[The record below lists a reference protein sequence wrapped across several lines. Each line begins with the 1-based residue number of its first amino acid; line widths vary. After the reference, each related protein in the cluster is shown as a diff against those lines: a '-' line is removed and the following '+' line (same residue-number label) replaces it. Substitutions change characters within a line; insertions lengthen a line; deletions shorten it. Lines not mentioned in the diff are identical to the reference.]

1 MRQITIIKHKPN
13 KRVLCTSVTKM
24 PERSHENSYYQIF
37 GLLVQGQCVFGKGV
51 GGFKIHGITCGMA
64 QKRLSLGG
72 IKRDNIGGAKLYSL
86 SYFEEQILLLKSMA
100 ENMQTKEPSSHQP
113 TSQSSD
119 HPTPLSSHQP
129 TLVESSTGTT
139 EGPNNEPMQQPPSV
153 EVDVHGVSSTK
164 TGGGRLKSIVWNHFD
179 KIKTIDGQDKAQ
191 CKYCKKLLEGASK
204 NGTKHLHAHMEK
216 CIQKRLHDKGK
227 GQTFLIPK
235 VTQGRQELTAGGYNE
250 ENARKDLACA
260 IIMHEYPLSIVNHV
274 GFRRFLATLQPQ
286 FQCPSRNTI
295 KKEIFNVYDFEK
307 SIVMK
312 LLDTNEG
319 RIAIT
324 SYMWTASNQKKWY
337 MVVTAHYIDSSWTL
351 QSHILRFIYV
361 PSPHTSER
369 LCNALVECLL
379 DWNIDTKLSTIT
391 LDNCSTNDCMIEKI
405 KNKLQLGTLIKEGA
419 FFHMRCCAHIL
430 NLIVKDGLGVV
441 KDGVEKI
448 RDSVAYWIA
457 TPKRLEKFQ
466 ETAIQL
472 RIPCTKKLSLDCP
485 TRWNST
491 YKMFDVAISYKNVFS
506 RLKQHETQ
514 YSCFPSDS
522 QWEFA
527 KEVCKRLAI
536 FNDITEMISGT
547 KYPTANIYFPQ
558 ICEIKMVL
566 SEWVNS
572 PNEVIQN
579 MAEKMLQKFDSY
591 WRIRNLCYDLVSEYQ
606 AKKHQDSTSSFESQD
621 VVSDGKSKLCDY
633 DRYIERKKRAR
644 TSTMKMELD
653 HYLEEEYPTLQ
664 AIVRDVLAIP
674 ISTVASEST
683 FSIGGQILT
692 PHRNR
697 LHYTTLEALMC
708 SKSWLWNS
716 ENAGSRSI
724 EESTFTDEIESDD
737 EVLEDRVTI
746 PLPLDYEPSVKTL
759 IFLGLDAEALSSSP
773 SRFTN
778 FKKCAMKQNTNF
790 KGFVCFNVETR
801 WNSTY
806 LMLDAALKHRKTF
819 EEFEMEDMKYDDELQ
834 NGGSVPIFED
844 CEFVCTIL
852 SFLKLFYD
860 ATLCMSSLTYM
871 TSNLYEFEAFGI
883 GRKIKQM
890 CTSKNVSVKMMVEAM
905 KKKYDKSG
913 PGRFES
919 SWWKLN
925 SGQFPIISNMA
936 RDLLEYMSLQYPL
949 NLSFVLEEELLIH
962 VVVPSHHK
970 WLKHSF
976 SCKIG
981 SME

>member
-1 MRQITIIKHKPN
+1 MQI
-13 KRVLCTSVTKM
+13 
-24 PERSHENSYYQIF
+24 E
-37 GLLVQGQCVFGKGV
+37 
-51 GGFKIHGITCGMA
+51 
-64 QKRLSLGG
+64 
-72 IKRDNIGGAKLYSL
+72 
-86 SYFEEQILLLKSMA
+86 
-100 ENMQTKEPSSHQP
+100 EPSSHQP

-129 TLVESSTGTT
+129 TPVESSTGTA
-139 EGPNNEPMQQPPSV
+139 EGPNNEPMQQPPSM
-153 EVDVHGVSSTK
+153 EVDDHGVSLTK

-179 KIKTIDGQDKAQ
+179 KIKTVDGQDKAQ
-191 CKYCKKLLEGASK
+191 CKYCKKLLGGASK

-235 VTQGRQELTAGGYNE
+235 
-250 ENARKDLACA
+250 
-260 IIMHEYPLSIVNHV
+260 
-274 GFRRFLATLQPQ
+274 
-286 FQCPSRNTI
+286 
-295 KKEIFNVYDFEK
+295 
-307 SIVMK
+307 

-319 RIAIT
+319 RVAIT
-324 SYMWTASNQKKWY
+324 SDMWTASNQKKGY
-337 MVVTAHYIDSSWTL
+337 MAVTAHYIDSSWTL
-351 QSHILRFIYV
+351 QSRILRFIYV

-391 LDNCSTNDCMIEKI
+391 LDNCSTIDCMIEKI

-419 FFHMRCCAHIL
+419 FLHMRCCAHIL

-466 ETAIQL
+466 DTAKQL

-491 YKMFDVAISYKNVFS
+491 YKMLDVAISYKDVFS
-506 RLKQHETQ
+506 LLKQRETQ

-536 FNDITEMISGT
+536 FNDIAEMISGT

-558 ICEIKMVL
+558 ICEIKMAL

-591 WRIRNLCYDLVSEYQ
+591 WSVIHVIMGVAIVLDPRYKMELLEFYFESIYPIDFFSQVNRIRNLCYDLVSEYQ

-633 DRYIERKKRAR
+633 DRYIERKKMAR
-644 TSTMKMELD
+644 TLTMKTELD
-653 HYLEEEYPTLQ
+653 HYLEEEVLPRSSDFDILMWWKLNELKYPTLQ
-664 AIVRDVLAIP
+664 AIARGVLAIP
-674 ISTVASEST
+674 ISTVASESA

-692 PHRNR
+692 PHRSQ

-737 EVLEDRVTI
+737 E
-746 PLPLDYEPSVKTL
+746 
-759 IFLGLDAEALSSSP
+759 
-773 SRFTN
+773 
-778 FKKCAMKQNTNF
+778 
-790 KGFVCFNVETR
+790 
-801 WNSTY
+801 
-806 LMLDAALKHRKTF
+806 
-819 EEFEMEDMKYDDELQ
+819 
-834 NGGSVPIFED
+834 GGSLV
-844 CEFVCTIL
+844 
-852 SFLKLFYD
+852 
-860 ATLCMSSLTYM
+860 
-871 TSNLYEFEAFGI
+871 SNI
-883 GRKIKQM
+883 TQ
-890 CTSKNVSVKMMVEAM
+890 C
-905 KKKYDKSG
+905 
-913 PGRFES
+913 
-919 SWWKLN
+919 
-925 SGQFPIISNMA
+925 
-936 RDLLEYMSLQYPL
+936 LQD
-949 NLSFVLEEELLIH
+949 
-962 VVVPSHHK
+962 
-970 WLKHSF
+970 
-976 SCKIG
+976 
-981 SME
+981 

>member
-1 MRQITIIKHKPN
+1 
-13 KRVLCTSVTKM
+13 
-24 PERSHENSYYQIF
+24 
-37 GLLVQGQCVFGKGV
+37 
-51 GGFKIHGITCGMA
+51 
-64 QKRLSLGG
+64 
-72 IKRDNIGGAKLYSL
+72 
-86 SYFEEQILLLKSMA
+86 
-100 ENMQTKEPSSHQP
+100 
-113 TSQSSD
+113 
-119 HPTPLSSHQP
+119 
-129 TLVESSTGTT
+129 
-139 EGPNNEPMQQPPSV
+139 
-153 EVDVHGVSSTK
+153 
-164 TGGGRLKSIVWNHFD
+164 
-179 KIKTIDGQDKAQ
+179 
-191 CKYCKKLLEGASK
+191 
-204 NGTKHLHAHMEK
+204 
-216 CIQKRLHDKGK
+216 
-227 GQTFLIPK
+227 
-235 VTQGRQELTAGGYNE
+235 
-250 ENARKDLACA
+250 
-260 IIMHEYPLSIVNHV
+260 
-274 GFRRFLATLQPQ
+274 
-286 FQCPSRNTI
+286 
-295 KKEIFNVYDFEK
+295 
-307 SIVMK
+307 MK

-391 LDNCSTNDCMIEKI
+391 LDNCSTNDCMIKKI

-491 YKMFDVAISYKNVFS
+491 YKMLDVAISYKNVFS

-527 KEVCKRLAI
+527 KEVCKRLVI
-536 FNDITEMISGT
+536 FNDITKMISGT

-572 PNEVIQN
+572 PNEKRCYKNLILIGVN
-579 MAEKMLQKFDSY
+579 
-591 WRIRNLCYDLVSEYQ
+591 RIRNLCYDLVSEYQ

-664 AIVRDVLAIP
+664 AIARDVLAIP

-737 EVLEDRVTI
+737 EELNNYYVKDKIDFVCQIRVAI
-746 PLPLDYEPSVKTL
+746 KYVR
-759 IFLGLDAEALSSSP
+759 SSP

-790 KGFVCFNVETR
+790 KGFVCFDVETR

-905 KKKYDKSG
+905 KKKYDKSSKT
-913 PGRFES
+913 E
-919 SWWKLN
+919 LN
-925 SGQFPIISNMA
+925 IYLDEA
-936 RDLLEYMSLQYPL
+936 LEADQGDL
-949 NLSFVLEEELLIH
+949 NLV
-962 VVVPSHHK
+962 
-970 WLKHSF
+970 
-976 SCKIG
+976 G
-981 SME
+981 GN